1 LGHANY
7 RATYTVA
14 SRLRAAGTPVNLSLL
29 PPKCDHC
36 ILGKQTRSPVPKV
49 REGIRSTERGAVF
62 FIDATGDQ
70 CTRSSS
76 GNICSLDI
84 VDDFSSYGWSIPVAS
99 KAACSSQLRTFLI
112 AR

>member
-7 RATYTVA
+7 RATHTVA
-14 SRLRAAGTPVNLSLL
+14 SQVRTSGTPVNLSVL

-36 ILGKQTRSPVPKV
+36 IMGKQTRSPVPKV
-49 REGIRSTERGAVF
+49 REGVRSSERGGVF

-70 CTRSSS
+70 CTRSAS

-84 VDDFSSYGWSIPVAS
+84 IDDFSSYGWSFPVSS
-99 KAACSSQLRTFLI
+99 KDACSVQLRSFLI

>member
-14 SRLRAAGTPVNLSLL
+14 TQARAAGTPVNLSLL
-29 PPKCDHC
+29 PSKCDHC

-49 REGIRSTERGAVF
+49 REGVRSTERGATYY
-62 FIDATGDQ
+62 IDATGDQ
-70 CTRSSS
+70 CTRSAS

-84 VDDFSSYGWSIPVAS
+84 IDDFSSFGWAFPLRS
-99 KAACSSQLRTFLI
+99 KGDCSSTLRTFLI